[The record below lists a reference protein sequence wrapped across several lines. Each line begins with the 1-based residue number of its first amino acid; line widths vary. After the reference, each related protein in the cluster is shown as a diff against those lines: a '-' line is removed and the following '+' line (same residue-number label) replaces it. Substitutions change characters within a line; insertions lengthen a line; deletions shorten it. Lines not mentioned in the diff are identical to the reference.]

1 MTSSSLAR
9 ATNQIAQRYRNDWGL
24 FAREVLRVTLDREQ
38 EDCLYS
44 IQRHRRVSIRSGN
57 ARGKDFVA
65 AVAAICFLT
74 LYYPSKVIE
83 TAPTQRQA
91 VGIMMSEIK
100 SIYNRAAIP
109 LGGEMLT
116 ERIMFSD
123 DPDPHYLMAFK
134 AGDKEAEPWSGFHS
148 PNLMVVVS
156 EATGMADE
164 VFDAIEGILQANSK
178 LVLCFNPFRLS
189 GEAYRSI
196 TSPMYVRHRLN
207 CLDAPNVRAKKQLIP
222 GQVDYE
228 WVRALVE
235 EKGWATPIDES
246 EASVDEN
253 DFQWEG
259 RWYRPTDLFR
269 IKVLGE
275 PPKESEDV
283 LIPYSWIEA
292 SQQRWKENHTVDGHL
307 LKLGVDVAGEGRDF
321 TVFCHRYGGVV
332 SRLDKYANA
341 DHMGTVGRIGEEI
354 KGKGATVLID
364 TIGEGAGIYSR
375 CRELKHN
382 AKSAKFSESAK
393 GLKDFS
399 GQRTFSNI
407 RAYCYWAIRDALNP
421 RHDVQLALPPDDE
434 LAQELHETQW
444 KIRSNGDIQIE
455 EKDEIKARLK
465 RSPDKADALALTYYP
480 VKPLQIFL

>member
-1 MTSSSLAR
+1 MSRTSQL
-9 ATNQIAQRYRNDWGL
+9 NQNISQIVTRYRTDWGL
-24 FAREVLRVTLDREQ
+24 FAREILRVSLDREQ

-44 IQRHRRVSIRSGN
+44 IQNHRRVPIRSGN

-65 AVAAICFLT
+65 AVASICFLT

-91 VGIMMSEIK
+91 VGIMMSEIR

-109 LGGEMLT
+109 LGGEILT
-116 ERIMFSD
+116 ERIMFPD

-134 AGDKEAEPWSGFHS
+134 AGEKEAEPWSGFHS
-148 PNLMVVVS
+148 QNLMVVVS
-156 EATGMADE
+156 EATGLDDV

-196 TSPMYVRHRLN
+196 TSPMYRRHRLN
-207 CLDAPNVRAKKQLIP
+207 CLDAPNVREKRTVIP

-228 WVRALVE
+228 WIRALVE
-235 EKGWATPIDES
+235 EKGWAEPIDET
-246 EASVDEN
+246 EVSVDEN

-259 RWYRPTDLFR
+259 RWYRPNDLFR

-283 LIPYSWIEA
+283 LIPLSWVEA
-292 SQQRWKENHTVDGHL
+292 AQQRWKDNHTVNGEL
-307 LKLGVDVAGEGRDF
+307 LKLGVDVAGQGRDF
-321 TVFCHRYGGVV
+321 TVFCHRYGHLVEKLV
-332 SRLDKYANA
+332 KYSNQ
-341 DHMGTVGRIGEEI
+341 DQMVTVGRIGEAI
-354 KGKGATVLID
+354 KAKGAAALID
-364 TIGEGAGIYSR
+364 TIGEGSGVYSR
-375 CRELKHN
+375 CRELNHN
-382 AKSAKFSESAK
+382 AKSAKFSEGAK
-393 GLKDFS
+393 GLKDYS
-399 GQRTFSNI
+399 GQRTFANM

-421 RHDVQLALPPDDE
+421 RHDFQLALPPDDE

-444 KIRSNGDIQIE
+444 RLKSNGDIQIE

-465 RSPDKADALALTYYP
+465 RSPDKADALALTFYP
-480 VKPLQIFL
+480 VRAIQIF

>member
-1 MTSSSLAR
+1 
-9 ATNQIAQRYRNDWGL
+9 
-24 FAREVLRVTLDREQ
+24 VLRVTLDREQ

-91 VGIMMSEIK
+91 VGIMMSEIR
-100 SIYNRAAIP
+100 SIYNRSAIP
-109 LGGEMLT
+109 LGGDLQT
-116 ERIMFSD
+116 ERIMFPN

-156 EATGMADE
+156 EATGMSDE

-235 EKGWATPIDES
+235 EKGWATPIT
-246 EASVDEN
+246 EAEVSVDEN

-292 SQQRWKENHTVDGHL
+292 AQQRWKENHDVDGQL

-332 SRLDKYANA
+332 SRLDKYANQ
-341 DHMGTVGRIGEEI
+341 DHMGTVGRIGEAI
-354 KGKGATVLID
+354 KVKGATALID
-364 TIGEGAGIYSR
+364 TIGEGAGVYSR

-382 AKSAKFSESAK
+382 AKSAKFSEGAK
-393 GLKDFS
+393 GLKDYS
-399 GQRTFSNI
+399 GQRTFANI
-407 RAYCYWAIRDALNP
+407 RAYCYWAVRDALNP
-421 RHDVQLALPPDDE
+421 RYDVQLALPPDDE

-480 VKPLQIFL
+480 VRPVQVFL

>member
-9 ATNQIAQRYRNDWGL
+9 VTNQIAQRYRNDWGL

-65 AVAAICFLT
+65 AVASICFLI

-100 SIYNRAAIP
+100 SIYNRSAVP
-109 LGGEMLT
+109 LGGELLT
-116 ERIMFSD
+116 ERIVFPN
-123 DPDPHYLMAFK
+123 DPDPHFLMAFK
-134 AGDKEAEPWSGFHS
+134 AGEKEAEPWSGFHS

-156 EATGMADE
+156 EATGLDDV

-196 TSPMYVRHRLN
+196 TNPMYVRKRLN

-235 EKGWATPIDES
+235 EKGWATPITES
-246 EASVDEN
+246 DVSIDEN
-253 DFQWEG
+253 DFRWE
-259 RWYRPTDLFR
+259 RQWYRPTDLFR

-283 LIPYSWIEA
+283 LIPISWIEA
-292 SQQRWKENHTVDGHL
+292 AQQRWKENHETNGDKL
-307 LKLGVDVAGEGRDF
+307 RLGVDVAGEGRDF
-321 TVFCHRYGGVV
+321 TVFCHRYGSVV
-332 SRLDKYANA
+332 SKFDKYGNQ
-341 DHMGTVGRIGEEI
+341 DHMVTVGRIGEAI
-354 KGKGATVLID
+354 KKNGSTALID
-364 TIGEGAGIYSR
+364 TIGEGAGVYSR

-393 GLKDFS
+393 GLKDYS

-407 RAYCYWAIRDALNP
+407 RAYCYWAVRDALNP
-421 RHDVQLALPPDDE
+421 RYDVQLALPPDDE

-444 KIRSNGDIQIE
+444 KLRSNGDIQIE

-465 RSPDKADALALTYYP
+465 RSPDKADSLALTYYP
-480 VKPLQIFL
+480 VRPVQVFI

>member
-1 MTSSSLAR
+1 MSRTSQLNQNV
-9 ATNQIAQRYRNDWGL
+9 NQIVTRYRNDWGL
-24 FAREVLRVTLDREQ
+24 FAREVLRVYLDPEQ
-38 EDCLYS
+38 EACLYS
-44 IQRHRRVSIRSGN
+44 IQNHRRVSIRSGN

-65 AVAAICFLT
+65 AVASICFLT

-91 VGIMMSEIK
+91 VGIMMSEIR
-100 SIYNRAAIP
+100 SIYNRAAVS
-109 LGGEMLT
+109 LGGEILS
-116 ERIMFSD
+116 ERIMFPE

-134 AGDKEAEPWSGFHS
+134 AGEKEAEPWSGFHS

-156 EATGMADE
+156 EATGLDDV

-196 TSPMYVRHRLN
+196 TSPMYRRHRLN
-207 CLDAPNVRAKKQLIP
+207 CLEAPNVKAKKQLIP

-235 EKGWATPIDES
+235 DKGWAEPIDES
-246 EASVDEN
+246 EVSAEEN

-283 LIPYSWIEA
+283 LVPISWIEA
-292 SQQRWKENHTVDGHL
+292 AQQRWKENHTVEGD
-307 LKLGVDVAGEGRDF
+307 LKLGVDVAGQGRDF
-321 TVFCHRYGGVV
+321 TVFCHRYGPVV
-332 SRLDKYANA
+332 EKLVKYSNQ
-341 DHMGTVGRIGEEI
+341 DHMVTVGRIGEAI
-354 KGKGATVLID
+354 KKKGAAALID
-364 TIGEGAGIYSR
+364 TIGEGSGVYSR
-375 CRELKHN
+375 CRELNHN

-393 GLKDFS
+393 GLKDYS
-399 GQRTFSNI
+399 GQRTFSNM

-421 RHDVQLALPPDDE
+421 RHDYQLALPPDDE

-444 KIRSNGDIQIE
+444 TLKSNGDIQIE
-455 EKDEIKARLK
+455 EKK
-465 RSPDKADALALTYYP
+465 REKKG
-480 VKPLQIFL
+480 VK